1 MYQLRAYFCRAIF
14 RGVNHMQNVLTSVIS
29 LSKKVSLTLFAFA
42 LFVSTAFGQH
52 EAGSTEGQA
61 AEEKFKP
68 GEMIMHHIS
77 DAHQI
82 HIIGDIHIP
91 LPIILYHEGHLEVF
105 SSSNFWD
112 GHEHG
117 HLKFKP
123 YTSSSGITY
132 ENRGEKI
139 VVFDPKAPK
148 LDAHGHPIHEV
159 HAAAPVDTA
168 AHAESHVEG
177 QMTVHHASDTAAH
190 AAAAVVPAADAH
202 GHDTKFEF
210 VKPMDFSI
218 TKSVFGMLF
227 VIVLMIIIFRSI
239 ASSYKKRKGMAPTGM
254 QNLFEPFI
262 LFIRNEVAIPSIG
275 KKRADAFV
283 PFLLTTF
290 FFIWM
295 CNMLGLIPFIGGFNI
310 TGTMSITL
318 VLAAIVF
325 IITSVNGN
333 KHYWG
338 HIFWPP
344 GVPLPIKFILVPI
357 EIMSLFI
364 KPTVLMIRL
373 TANITAGH
381 IIILAFVG
389 LVLLFGQNS
398 AVAGYSIGVGAV
410 LFMVFMFFIELLV
423 AFLQAYVFTLLA
435 ALYFGDATQEHH
447 HEEDHH

>member
-1 MYQLRAYFCRAIF
+1 
-14 RGVNHMQNVLTSVIS
+14 MQNVLTSVIS

-52 EAGSTEGQA
+52 EAAATEGHA

-82 HIIGDIHIP
+82 HIIGDIHSP

-123 YTSSSGITY
+123 YTASSGITY

-139 VVFDPKAPK
+139 VVYDPKAPK

-159 HAAAPVDTA
+159 HAAAPVDTT
-168 AHAESHVEG
+168 AHTEPHVEG
-177 QMTVHHASDTAAH
+177 QMTVHHAEDTTSIAEVAPVAAE
-190 AAAAVVPAADAH
+190 DH
-202 GHDTKFEF
+202 GHEVKFEH

-227 VIVLMIIIFRSI
+227 VIVLMLIIFRSV

>member
-1 MYQLRAYFCRAIF
+1 
-14 RGVNHMQNVLTSVIS
+14 MQNVLTSVIR
-29 LSKKVSLTLFAFA
+29 LSKKVSLTFFAFA
-42 LFVSTAFGQH
+42 LIVSTAFGQH
-52 EAGSTEGQA
+52 EAAATEGHA
-61 AEEKFKP
+61 VEEKFKP

-91 LPIILYHEGHLEVF
+91 LPIILFHEGHLEVF
-105 SSSNFWD
+105 SSSTFWD

-139 VVFDPKAPK
+139 VVYDPKAPK
-148 LDAHGHPIHEV
+148 LDAHGHPIPEAHIAAVVDTTAHSDV
-159 HAAAPVDTA
+159 HA
-168 AHAESHVEG
+168 EG
-177 QMTVHHASDTAAH
+177 QMTVHHAADTTTH
-190 AAAAVVPAADAH
+190 AEVTVAPAADAH
-202 GHDTKFEF
+202 GHEAHFEF

-227 VIVLMIIIFRSI
+227 VIVLMIIIFRSV
-239 ASSYKKRKGMAPTGM
+239 ASAYKKRKGMAPTGM